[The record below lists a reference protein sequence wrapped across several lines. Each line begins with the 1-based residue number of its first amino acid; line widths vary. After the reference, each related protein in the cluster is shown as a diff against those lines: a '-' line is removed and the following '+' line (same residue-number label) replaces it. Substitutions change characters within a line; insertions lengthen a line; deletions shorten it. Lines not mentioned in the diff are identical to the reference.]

1 LRAFIHGENAARP
14 DANSNKKENLMINAA
29 TVATSILCAALFSSL
44 GAAQELSRYR
54 DFEFGMSIES
64 VATLAH
70 TNASSAKTVHQRP
83 EVIQTLDW
91 DPHGNFDRSPK
102 PESIRDIRF
111 HFYND
116 ALFKMVVVYDPDQT
130 KGLTADDMI
139 EALSDLYGSA
149 GKPETSIVVSGFL
162 TYNDNEKV
170 LARWENAEYSFN
182 LFHSHYGDSFG
193 LVVFSK
199 KLELLASAASLE
211 AVRLDEL
218 EAPARASARQKKYE
232 EDEQALQDKARL
244 TNKPRFRP

>member
-1 LRAFIHGENAARP
+1 
-14 DANSNKKENLMINAA
+14 MISVT

-64 VATLAH
+64 VAKLAH
-70 TNASSAKTVHQRP
+70 TNASVAKTVHQRP
-83 EVIQTLDW
+83 QVIQTLDW
-91 DPHGNFDRSPK
+91 DAHGNFDASPK
-102 PESIRDIRF
+102 AESIRDISF

-116 ALFKMVVVYDPDQT
+116 ELFKMVVVYDPAQT
-130 KGLTADDMI
+130 KGLTADDLI

-149 GKPETSIVVSGFL
+149 GKPETSVVVSGFL
-162 TYNDNEKV
+162 SYSDSEKV

-182 LFHSHYGDSFG
+182 LFRSRYGNSFG

-218 EAPARASARQKKYE
+218 EAPARESARQKKYE
-232 EDEQALQDKARL
+232 EDEQALQEKARL
-244 TNKPRFRP
+244 INKPKFRP

>member
-1 LRAFIHGENAARP
+1 
-14 DANSNKKENLMINAA
+14 MIRI
-29 TVATSILCAALFSSL
+29 TTFATSILCAALFSSL

-64 VATLAH
+64 VAKLAH
-70 TNASSAKTVHQRP
+70 TNVSGARTVHQRP

-91 DPHGNFDRSPK
+91 EAPGYFDRSPK
-102 PESIRDIRF
+102 AESIRDIRF

-116 ALFKMVVVYDPDQT
+116 ELFKMVVVYDPDQT
-130 KGLTADDMI
+130 KGLTADDLI
-139 EALSDLYGSA
+139 VALSNLYGSA
-149 GKPETSIVVSGFL
+149 GKPDTSVVVSRFL

-182 LFHSHYGDSFG
+182 LFHSRYGNSFG

-199 KLELLASAASLE
+199 RLELLASAATLE

-218 EAPARASARQKKYE
+218 EAPARESARQKKNE
-232 EDEQALQDKARL
+232 EDEQALQEKARL
-244 TNKPRFRP
+244 INKPKFRP

>member
-1 LRAFIHGENAARP
+1 
-14 DANSNKKENLMINAA
+14 MISI
-29 TVATSILCAALFSSL
+29 TRVATSILCAALFSSV

-64 VATLAH
+64 VAKLAH
-70 TNASSAKTVHQRP
+70 TNASGARTVHQRP

-91 DPHGNFDRSPK
+91 DAHGSFDSSPK
-102 PESIRDIRF
+102 ADSIRDIRF

-116 ALFKMVVVYDPDQT
+116 ELFKMVVVYDPNQT
-130 KGLTADDMI
+130 KGLTADDLI

-149 GKPETSIVVSGFL
+149 GRPETSVVVSGFL

-182 LFHSHYGDSFG
+182 LFRSRYGNSFG

-218 EAPARASARQKKYE
+218 EAPARAGARQKKYE
-232 EDEQALQDKARL
+232 EDEQALQEKARL
-244 TNKPRFRP
+244 INKPTFRP